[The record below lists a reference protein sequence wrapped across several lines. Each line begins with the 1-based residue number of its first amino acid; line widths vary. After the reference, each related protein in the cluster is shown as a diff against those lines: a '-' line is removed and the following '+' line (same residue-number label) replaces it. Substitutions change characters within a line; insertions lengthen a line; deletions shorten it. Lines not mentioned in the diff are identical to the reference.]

1 MSLAISWEPLDQLI
15 ADGLEDLAVLHWEEV
30 EIDKEEIP
38 LDLNF
43 DMARA
48 FEKAGQFRIAGLR
61 RDGELIGYAC
71 FVIMAPMF
79 HRTIPHAFCEG
90 IYVDPPCRGPAS
102 LALVLWCER
111 TLAEEGVRKI
121 YFSERIPTDLSVD
134 NKPARLGA
142 LLTALGYTMSERR
155 HSKVLGGGY
164 VRRRTGANALS
175 TS

>member
-1 MSLAISWEPLDQLI
+1 MSLAISWESLDRLI

-48 FEKAGQFRIAGLR
+48 FERAGQFRAAGLR
-61 RDGELIGYAC
+61 RDGELIGYAV

-79 HRTIPHAFCEG
+79 HRTILHAFCEG
-90 IYVDPPCRGPAS
+90 IYVDPPYRGHG

-111 TLAEEGVRKI
+111 TLAEEGVRRI
-121 YFSERIPTDLSVD
+121 YISERISADLSD
-134 NKPARLGA
+134 NNKPARLGA

-155 HSKVLGGGY
+155 HSKVLGGGH
-164 VRRRTGANALS
+164 VRRRPGARSLPAP
-175 TS
+175 